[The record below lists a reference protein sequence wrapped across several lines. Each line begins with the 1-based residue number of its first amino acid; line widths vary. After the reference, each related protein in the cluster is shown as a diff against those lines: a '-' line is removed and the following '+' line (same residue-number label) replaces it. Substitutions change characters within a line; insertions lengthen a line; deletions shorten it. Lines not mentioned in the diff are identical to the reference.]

1 MIIEPVRIEH
11 TQADLEVSHSMAQCE
26 ILLCWCCINLLKKY
40 QEASFIAVVIRVG
53 YLFSV
58 VMLEEF
64 TASASLC
71 FTRQGRL
78 SASAYYTGMAGGTGN
93 LV

>member
-11 TQADLEVSHSMAQCE
+11 TQADLEVSHSMAHCE
-26 ILLCWCCINLLKKY
+26 ILLCRCCNNLLKKY
-40 QEASFIAVVIRVG
+40 QEASFITVVIRVG

-64 TASASLC
+64 IASASL
-71 FTRQGRL
+71 L
-78 SASAYYTGMAGGTGN
+78 SIY
-93 LV
+93 

>member
-26 ILLCWCCINLLKKY
+26 ILLCPYCINLLKKY
-40 QEASFIAVVIRVG
+40 QEASFIAVVMVG

-64 TASASLC
+64 TASASL
-71 FTRQGRL
+71 L
-78 SASAYYTGMAGGTGN
+78 STIGTYHILG
-93 LV
+93 